1 VNPTTTEVLSS
12 PIADRA
18 ARPAAWPAISR
29 HTLVVVQLLLAVLV
43 VHIYAIE
50 GAAFER
56 VFGLAAAGFVVNLA
70 LPMQMRLPFF
80 VALSGAGAVL
90 VFGAGD
96 AAWLFAAGLVL
107 IGLCHLP
114 FSFRMRAIAIA
125 VAGAVLA
132 VSRAGLV
139 PAPWSGA
146 VWPILGSMFMF
157 RIVLYML
164 GMKAAKGE
172 RGPWWWPLAY
182 FFMLPNLVFP
192 LFPVVDYQ
200 TFRRT
205 YYDRNEEGIHEQGM
219 LWIARGLVHLLLY
232 RFVYHGVLNDPIDVV
247 RFGDLVQFMLGTF
260 LLYLRVSGQFH
271 LIVGILHLFGFR
283 LPETHKLYYLAHSF
297 TELWRRINIYWTDF
311 MMKAVFYPTYF
322 RVKKL
327 GPTRALV
334 VSTVAVFFTTWILHS
349 YQWFWLRGG
358 FPLTLQDTLFWGIL
372 GALVVTGAVKESK
385 AVKKPRTKAGAWS
398 WRLGVR
404 AAATFFAFC
413 FLWSLWSTE
422 SVSEWLW
429 MLGAA
434 SNVDAKGVVLIA
446 LAFGVVFAL
455 GGRDWEAAGR
465 AESRSPAMALAVHPL
480 TRSMAALI
488 LLLAASQPS
497 LVAVSPKVVA
507 DGLRSLHTTGLN
519 ARDAALQHRGYYE
532 QLDVRAQ
539 ATTAAQAVDASGPQR
554 ADWRDL
560 STTGVLRERRD
571 WLIRDLL
578 PSRSVLWNGK
588 TFSTNQWGMRDKEY
602 ARDKPA
608 GALRI
613 ALLGPSH
620 VMGNGVA
627 DGETFEALVED
638 RLNAHLP
645 KGNYGRIEI
654 LNFGVDG
661 YSLPQQVA
669 ILEDRVLGF
678 APDVVIATHYHRNRY
693 MTERYLVKLVAGGIQ
708 PPHQALNDLLGSA
721 GFSAANRGGVPVPFA
736 AGRRIASWLGVDARM
751 PNGEAEARA
760 RWIADDTLN
769 WAFDQFA
776 RDSRARGMTPVV
788 LGLNA
793 VIDDAPD
800 GVPHLAAMQRAN
812 LPVID
817 LFDVFPPGERASLRV
832 APWDDHPNAAGHK
845 LIADRLYAALRALLD
860 EGTLGRAAST
870 AGNQANGRF

>member
-1 VNPTTTEVLSS
+1 M
-12 PIADRA
+12 ADRA
-18 ARPAAWPAISR
+18 VGAAAWPALSR
-29 HTLVVVQLLLAVLV
+29 HAVVAVQLLLAALV
-43 VHIYAIE
+43 VHVYAIE

-56 VFGLAAAGFVVNLA
+56 VFALAAVGFVVNLT
-70 LPMQMRLPFF
+70 LPMAMRLPFF
-80 VALSGAGAVL
+80 VALSGAGALL
-90 VFGAGD
+90 VFGVKD

-114 FSFRMRAIAIA
+114 VSFAART
-125 VAGAVLA
+125 VALVAAGVLLA
-132 VSRAGLV
+132 VSRAGV
-139 PAPWSGA
+139 VSAPWSAA

-157 RIVLYML
+157 RLVLYML
-164 GMKAAKGE
+164 SLKATKGE

-205 YYDRNEEGIHEQGM
+205 YYDRKEEGIHEQGM

-232 RFVYHGVLNDPIDVV
+232 RFVYHAVLNDPIDVV
-247 RFGDLVQFMLGTF
+247 RLGDLVQFMLGTF

-271 LIVGILHLFGFR
+271 LIVGLLHLFGFR

-327 GPTRALV
+327 GSARALV
-334 VSTVAVFFTTWILHS
+334 LSTVAVFFTTWILHS

-372 GALVVTGAVKESK
+372 GALVVTGAVKESQ
-385 AVKKPRTKAGAWS
+385 AVKKPRQKAGTWS
-398 WRLGVR
+398 WRLGLR

-434 SNVDAKGVVLIA
+434 GNVDLKGIALIA
-446 LAFGVVFAL
+446 LAFTVVFVL

-465 AESRSPAMALAVHPL
+465 AESRSPGLALALHPL

-488 LLLAASQPS
+488 VLLVLSQPS
-497 LVAVSPKVVA
+497 LTAKSPQVVA
-507 DGLRSLHTTGLN
+507 GGLRALHTTGLN

-539 ATTAAQAVDASGPQR
+539 ATAAAQAVDGGGPQR
-554 ADWRDL
+554 ADWHDL
-560 STTGVLRERRD
+560 STTGVLRERHD

-588 TFSTNQWGMRDKEY
+588 TFSTNQWGMRDKAY
-602 ARDKPA
+602 SHDKPA
-608 GALRI
+608 GVLRI

-638 RLNAHLP
+638 RLNADLP
-645 KGNYGRIEI
+645 KGKYSRIEI

-669 ILEDRVLGF
+669 ILEDRVVGF

-693 MTERYLVKLVAGGIQ
+693 MTERYLVKLAAGGIQ
-708 PPHQALNDLLGSA
+708 PPHQALNDLMGGA
-721 GFSAANRGGVPVPFA
+721 GFSAASRDGIPIPFA
-736 AGRRIASWLGVDARM
+736 AGRRVASWFGVDARM

-776 RDSRARGMTPVV
+776 RDTRAHGMTPLV

-793 VIDDAPD
+793 VIDDAPN
-800 GVPHLAAMQRAN
+800 GVPHSAAMQRAN

-817 LFDVFPPGERASLRV
+817 LFDVFPAPDRQALRV

-845 LIADRLYAALRALLD
+845 LIADRLYPALRAFL
-860 EGTLGRAAST
+860 EGTAFERAAST
-870 AGNQANGRF
+870 TGNQANGRF